1 MQAAAPVNVAI
12 VAPANVNF
20 GKSPGVVRAHDDL
33 DMTVEADQPGRLSD
47 NAVTLVPGAPV
58 TLSFTPDDPGARP
71 QFTLRD
77 LHAATYG
84 A

>member
-1 MQAAAPVNVAI
+1 MKTENQKFAESFGAVQSADGSYTLTANALAPFVA
-12 VAPANVNF
+12 
-20 GKSPGVVRAHDDL
+20 
-33 DMTVEADQPGRLSD
+33 VEADQPGRLSD
-47 NAVTLVPGAPV
+47 NAVTLVPGEPA